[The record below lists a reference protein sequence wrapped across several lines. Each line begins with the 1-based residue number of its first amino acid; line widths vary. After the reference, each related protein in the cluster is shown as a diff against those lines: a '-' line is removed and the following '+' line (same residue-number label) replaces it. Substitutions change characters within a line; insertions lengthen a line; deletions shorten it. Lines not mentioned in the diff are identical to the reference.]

1 MRIQLK
7 AVTNRYFCCA
17 LNVFDRL
24 QHETRCIRQIFVRLK
39 QPRTVRTERT
49 VDLAFDGPHGQKIV
63 ALSFH
68 QVLRQSLVEQVV
80 VFASHHD
87 VQANV
92 QRSLFLK
99 FPEKI
104 NRLETR
110 ARVMKRG
117 HTMAQRLI
125 GCQLYTLPVQ
135 YVGLCRGQTAVVFV
149 HRRIDQSLCRLS
161 HQARRF
167 TFRRAHNGAT
177 GRICRIVFD
186 FGHGQGCIIEK
197 CCMTARMAENDRMV
211 G

>member
-1 MRIQLK
+1 MCVELEAMPDRNFGRDFDVLNRLK
-7 AVTNRYFCCA
+7 YQA
-17 LNVFDRL
+17 
-24 QHETRCIRQIFVRLK
+24 RCIRQIFVRLK
-39 QPRTVRTERT
+39 QPRTVRTECT

-63 ALSFH
+63 ALGFH

-80 VFASHHD
+80 GFASHHD

-92 QRSLFLK
+92 QRSLLLK

-104 NRLETR
+104 DRLETR

-117 HTMAQRLI
+117 HPMTQRLV
-125 GCQLYTLPVQ
+125 GRKLYTLPVQ
-135 YVGLCRGQTAVVFV
+135 YVGLFRGQTAVVLV
-149 HRRIDQSLCRLS
+149 HRRINQSLCRLS

-167 TFRRAHNGAT
+167 TFRRTHNGAT

-186 FGHGQGCIIEK
+186 FGHGQGGIIEN